1 MKNID
6 EKIKNLF
13 QINIIKKNNV
23 FILSEKSSFDNQE
36 QTNNAFSDKW
46 DKYDKEN
53 SNEKEKL
60 IRFQKKWYLKLYSFS
75 NEQNLQLYLS
85 DKKVILD
92 AGCGL
97 GYKAKWF
104 ADLSPNSLV
113 IAMDYS
119 DSIFLAAKNYF
130 DIPNLVFIKNDI
142 ANTNIKSCSID
153 YISCD
158 QVIHHTENPQKTMV
172 ELSRILKPGSELAVY
187 VYAKKS
193 IPRELID
200 DHFRDKSKTVSKD
213 KMWELSQQVTEL
225 GKRLRD
231 LKINIDIP
239 EIPLLGIQGG
249 KMDLQRFI
257 YWNFLKCFWNEELGK
272 QTSISINYD
281 WYSPS
286 NAYRYSKNEF
296 EKLLSNANFRARQF
310 HSEEAAYS
318 GRFIK
323 S

>member
-13 QINIIKKNNV
+13 QINVIKKNNV
-23 FILSEKSSFDNQE
+23 FIFSDKPTFDNQK
-36 QTNNAFSDKW
+36 QTNDVFSDKW

-53 SNEKEKL
+53 LKNKETL
-60 IRFQKKWYLKLYSFS
+60 FRFQKKWYLNLYSFS

-119 DSIFLAAKNYF
+119 DSVFLAAKNYF
-130 DIPNLVFIKNDI
+130 DTPNLVFVKNDI

-153 YISCD
+153 YISCN
-158 QVIHHTENPQKTMV
+158 QVIHHTENPQKTMM

-193 IPRELID
+193 LPRELID
-200 DHFRDKSKTVSKD
+200 DYFRDKCKTVSKD
-213 KMWELSQQVTEL
+213 EMWKLSQQLTEL
-225 GKRLRD
+225 GKRLSD

-257 YWNFLKCFWNEELGK
+257 YWNFLKCFWNDELSR
-272 QTSISINYD
+272 QTSIAINYD

-286 NAYRYSKNEF
+286 NAFRYSKNEF
-296 EKLLSNANFRARQF
+296 EKLVSNANFKVRQF
-310 HSEEAAYS
+310 HSEEACYS
-318 GRFIK
+318 GRFVK
-323 S
+323 K